1 MLALSFLSHYWKSV
15 FRNAVWRR
23 NLGSKIMLGILFL
36 YLLVIFI
43 TLGVSIKKVLASVGG
58 NPVTVFN
65 SYLVWYFA
73 VDLLLR
79 CSSQSLPTIDVV
91 PYLRLQINR
100 KSIVKYLLIRALA
113 TVFNFLPWIVFIPYI
128 INVLSYSEGAGA
140 VSFFVVGM
148 FLLMILNNYLA
159 VFLNYLSQR
168 NIIYFLIPI
177 LLVSG
182 LFALKKLDISIES
195 YSANLG
201 RLILEGNIG
210 VFILFVAA
218 IVFIIWVLQR
228 MLRTNFYIDDF
239 RARKE
244 NRAAA
249 GLIGMEVFN
258 RFGDTGKFIAL
269 ELNMLLRNKRTRQV
283 LISVVLFWI
292 IFGVQML
299 HNPYKIFFLLFVVSL
314 SSVNYGQFLFS
325 WESSYFD
332 GIISRKNNF
341 VDYVK
346 AKYYILSSLIFL
358 SFAVFSVVSII
369 SGKIDFFMLTAITL
383 FSLGVG
389 NFFILFFGTYNN
401 SRIALNQSQFFN
413 HQGTRANTFLLSLT
427 FILVPLG
434 VYGLA
439 IWLFNELG
447 AKIMLGVP
455 GLIMLLTH
463 NWWISNIIVPRFM
476 ARKYK
481 NLEGFRKLQF

>member
-1 MLALSFLSHYWKSV
+1 MLALKFLSHYWKSV
-15 FRNAVWRR
+15 FRNAIWRR
-23 NLGSKIMLGILFL
+23 NLGSKIMIGILFL
-36 YLLVIFI
+36 YFLGIFI
-43 TLGVSIKKVLASVGG
+43 ALGMSIKKILAGVGG

-65 SYLVWYFA
+65 SYLIWYF
-73 VDLLLR
+73 VIDLLLR
-79 CSSQSLPTIDVV
+79 CTSQSLPTIDVV
-91 PYLRLQINR
+91 PYLRLNIKR
-100 KSIVKYLLIRALA
+100 GSVVKYLLIKAFVS
-113 TVFNFLPWIVFIPYI
+113 VFNFFPWIVLIPYI
-128 INVLSYSEGAGA
+128 INVLSYSAGPGA
-140 VSFFVVGM
+140 VLFFVVGM
-148 FLLMILNNYLA
+148 LLLIILNNYLA

-168 NIIYFLIPI
+168 NIAYFLIPV
-177 LLVSG
+177 LLATG
-182 LFALKKLDISIES
+182 LFALKKSGISVES

-201 RLILEGNIG
+201 RLILSGN
-210 VFILFVAA
+210 VWLFILLFAA
-218 IVFIIWVLQR
+218 IVFVIWALQR
-228 MLRTNFYIDDF
+228 MLSDNFYIDDF

-244 NRAAA
+244 NRAAV
-249 GLIGMEVFN
+249 GVIGMGAFN
-258 RFGDTGKFIAL
+258 RFGQTGKYIAL

-283 LISVVLFWI
+283 LVSVVLFWI
-292 IFGVQML
+292 IFGIQML
-299 HNPYKIFFLLFVVSL
+299 YNPHKIFFLLFVVSL

-346 AKYYILSSLIFL
+346 AKYYILSTLIVLSFVLFSGVSLIT
-358 SFAVFSVVSII
+358 
-369 SGKIDFFMLTAITL
+369 GKVDFFMLLAITL
-383 FSLGVG
+383 FSLGIG
-389 NFFILFFGTYNN
+389 NFFILFFGTYND
-401 SRIALNQSQFFN
+401 SRISLNQSQFFN

-463 NWWISNIIVPRFM
+463 NWWISNIIAPRFM